1 VLLALGLAT
10 LVGNSLYE
18 SYEQYRFKL
27 KREMSQKRI
36 ESSIR
41 NYLRNQTLTF
51 GANDFVELEK
61 IVFDWPNY
69 WEQNRPPTFQVV
81 VRSIDPT
88 LPSYKQV
95 QQIQDTINHRLS
107 GQYPG
112 LELQMQV
119 QRINVS
125 VVEGNEVEDN
135 VDLEQI
141 LNDADAPRA
150 PMKVLEDEPTEELV
164 EVEICSEPD
173 C

>member
-1 VLLALGLAT
+1 MT
-10 LVGNSLYE
+10 LVP
-18 SYEQYRFKL
+18 
-27 KREMSQKRI
+27 
-36 ESSIR
+36 
-41 NYLRNQTLTF
+41 TT
-51 GANDFVELEK
+51 VLEK

-69 WEQNRPPTFQVV
+69 WEQNRPHFQVV

-150 PMKVLEDEPTEELV
+150 PMKVLEDEPIEELV